1 MAGQLLSGKR
11 IVVSGVGSGLGRE
24 VVLRCV
30 ADGASVVLASRT
42 LSRLEEVAAEAD
54 PSGDRVATV
63 PCDITDPD
71 DCQAL
76 VGACVE
82 RFGGLDGVAQVAAF
96 EYAMGTLDEADF
108 EAWRM
113 AYQTNVVGSMTLLRS
128 AVPAMA
134 AGGGGSVVL
143 VGSQSSKVRSMDQ
156 AGYAASKGALLSAMY
171 YLVEELGPK
180 GITVNTVSPSWMWGP
195 PVQGYCDWQ
204 AGERGITADE
214 VKAEIEAKIPLGSIV
229 PDEEV
234 ANAIGF
240 LLSDR
245 ARMISGQ
252 NLTVNGGEYM
262 G

>member
-1 MAGQLLSGKR
+1 MSDQLLGGKR

-30 ADGASVVLASRT
+30 ADGGSVVLASRT
-42 LSRLEEVAAEAD
+42 PSRLEEVAAEAD
-54 PSGDRVATV
+54 PTGERVVCASG
-63 PCDITDPD
+63 DITDPD
-71 DCQAL
+71 DCRTMVDA
-76 VGACVE
+76 AVE

-113 AYQTNVVGSMTLLRS
+113 AFQTNVVGSMTLLRS
-128 AVPAMA
+128 AVEAMEQS
-134 AGGGGSVVL
+134 GGGSVVL

-180 GITVNTVSPSWMWGP
+180 RIRVNTVSPSWMWGP

-204 AGERGITADE
+204 AGERGITSDE

-234 ANAIGF
+234 ANAIAF